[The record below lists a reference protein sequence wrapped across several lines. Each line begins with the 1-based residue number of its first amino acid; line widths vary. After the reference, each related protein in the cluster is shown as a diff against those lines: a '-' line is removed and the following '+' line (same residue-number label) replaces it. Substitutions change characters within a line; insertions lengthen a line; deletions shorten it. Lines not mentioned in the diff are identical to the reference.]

1 MSAPNRK
8 GIGTGEAL
16 LVWLAIGALAFFGGG
31 TYAAAH
37 LGSRLA
43 GLDAPPAHPI
53 DLVVGLAKGEVPWPV
68 QSTVVAA
75 AVAGLLVVLAIV
87 VLIAWFNGASKRAR
101 VDKAARYLGRGKSL
115 AAFSEKGAQ
124 AKADRLGVKDA
135 PGIVVGRVVS
145 TGQKFVQSWED
156 LSIDIWGPR
165 TGKSTSRIIPAI
177 LEAPGAVVS
186 TSNKRDVVDGT
197 RGVRA
202 LTAPVWVFDPQKI
215 AQEEPHWW
223 WNPLSYVTDE
233 EKAYKLTQHFAVGSR
248 VPGSKPDAY
257 FDPKA
262 EDILSSFFLAAAL
275 GNYPITQVYLWVTEQ
290 VNQEPIEI
298 LKQHDYELQYK
309 GLESTLGLADKQRDG
324 IFGTAEK
331 MVQCLKSRNTLRWV
345 APTRGAS
352 VTTDSRR
359 QFNPHDFAAS
369 RETIYILSKEGAGS
383 AAPLTTALTVAIAEA
398 MEERAERAG
407 GRLPL
412 PGLFALDEL
421 ANVVRW
427 AGLPDQFSHYGS
439 KGLIVM
445 AVLQSW
451 SQGVELWGEANMRKI
466 WSAANVKVYGGGV
479 AEEGFLRALS
489 DLIGDYSYMNVSVS
503 SGKSGSSR
511 SRQEGK
517 ERIFD
522 VSNLAELDRGRA
534 VVLASG
540 APATLVRTL
549 PWYNGPHKE
558 AVEASIQ
565 SYSPRPEVTAATVK
579 TVSPPRNEPATTAP
593 HSNPWI
599 TG

>member
-8 GIGTGEAL
+8 GTGLDDAL
-16 LVWLAIGALAFFGGG
+16 EIWLAIGSAAVIGGG
-31 TYAAAH
+31 SWVSAH
-37 LGSRLA
+37 LGSWLA
-43 GLDAPPAHPI
+43 GIAAPPAHPI
-53 DLVVGLAKGEVPWPV
+53 YLIAGLVKGKVPWPV

-75 AVAGLLVVLAIV
+75 VMATLLLAGVILVLVIRAK
-87 VLIAWFNGASKRAR
+87 GASKRAR

-115 AAFSEKGAQ
+115 AAFSEPG
-124 AKADRLGVKDA
+124 AKATAERLGVTGS
-135 PGIVVGRVVS
+135 PGIPVGRVVS
-145 TGQKFVQSWED
+145 TGQKFIQPWED

-165 TGKSTSRIIPAI
+165 TGKSTSRVIPAI
-177 LEAPGAVVS
+177 LDAPGAVVS

-197 RGVRA
+197 RSVRA
-202 LTAPVWVFDPQKI
+202 GVAPVWVFDPQKI
-215 AQEEPHWW
+215 AQEEPSWW

-233 EKAYKLTQHFAVGSR
+233 EKAYKLTQHFAAGSR
-248 VPGSKPDAY
+248 TPGSKPDAY

-262 EDILSSFFLAAAL
+262 EDILSSYFLAAAL
-275 GNYPITQVYLWVTEQ
+275 GELPITQVYLWVTEQ
-290 VNQEPIEI
+290 VSRTPIEI
-298 LKQHDYELQYK
+298 LKEHGYELQYK
-309 GLESTLGLADKQRDG
+309 GLESTLKLADKQRDG

-345 APTRGAS
+345 APEAGAT
-352 VTTDSRR
+352 VATDPRR
-359 QFNPHDFAAS
+359 QFNPNDFAHS

-383 AAPLTTALTVAIAEA
+383 AAPLTTALTVAMAEA
-398 MEERAERAG
+398 MEERAERRG
-407 GRLPL
+407 GRLDL
-412 PGLFALDEL
+412 PALFALDEL

-445 AVLQSW
+445 AILQSW

-466 WSAANVKVYGGGV
+466 WSAANIKVYGGGV
-479 AEEGFLRALS
+479 AEDGFLRALS
-489 DLIGDYSYMNVSVS
+489 DLIGDYSYTNVSIS
-503 SGKSGSSR
+503 SGKSGRSR

-549 PWYNGPHKE
+549 PWYTGPHKE
-558 AVEASIQ
+558 AVEASIKAN
-565 SYSPRPEVTAATVK
+565 SPSREDDDALVPAGEAAV
-579 TVSPPRNEPATTAP
+579 A
-593 HSNPWI
+593 NPWI
-599 TG
+599 AT

>member
-8 GIGTGEAL
+8 GTGLDDAL
-16 LVWLAIGALAFFGGG
+16 GIWSAIGAVIIFGGG
-31 TYAAAH
+31 SWVSAH
-37 LGSRLA
+37 LGSWMA
-43 GLDAPPAHPI
+43 GIAAPPAHPI
-53 DLVVGLAKGEVPWPV
+53 DLVAGLAKGRVPWPV

-75 AVAGLLVVLAIV
+75 VIASLLVAAIV
-87 VLIAWFNGASKRAR
+87 LVLLVRTRTAGKKAR

-115 AAFSEKGAQ
+115 SAFSEKGAM
-124 AKADRLGVKDA
+124 ATAERLGVKDT
-135 PGIVVGRVVS
+135 PGITVGRVVS
-145 TGQKFVQSWED
+145 TGQKFIQPWED

-165 TGKSTSRIIPAI
+165 TGKSTSRVMPAI
-177 LEAPGAVVS
+177 LDAPGAVVS

-197 RGVRA
+197 RSVRA
-202 LTAPVWVFDPQKI
+202 KVAPVWVFDPQKI
-215 AQEEPHWW
+215 AQEEPTWW

-248 VPGSKPDAY
+248 TPGSKPDAY

-262 EDILSSFFLAAAL
+262 EDILSSYFLAAAL
-275 GNYPITQVYLWVTEQ
+275 GDLPITQVYLWVTEQ
-290 VNQEPIEI
+290 VSRAPIEI
-298 LKQHDYELQYK
+298 LKDHGYELQYK
-309 GLESTLGLADKQRDG
+309 GLESTLKLADKQRDG

-345 APTRGAS
+345 APETGAT
-352 VTTDSRR
+352 VATDSRR
-359 QFNPHDFAAS
+359 QFNPKDFAPS
-369 RETIYILSKEGAGS
+369 WETIYILSKEGAGS

-398 MEERAERAG
+398 MEERAERRG
-407 GRLPL
+407 GRLDL
-412 PGLFALDEL
+412 PALFALDEL

-445 AVLQSW
+445 AILQSW

-466 WSAANVKVYGGGV
+466 WSAANIKVYGGGV
-479 AEEGFLRALS
+479 GEDGFLRALS
-489 DLIGDYSYMNVSVS
+489 DLIGDYSYTNVSIS
-503 SGKSGSSR
+503 SGKSGRSR
-511 SRQEGK
+511 SRQEAK

-549 PWYNGPHKE
+549 PWYTGPHKE
-558 AVEASIQ
+558 AVEASIKAN
-565 SYSPRPEVTAATVK
+565 SPRREDDDVLVPAGETAA
-579 TVSPPRNEPATTAP
+579 A
-593 HSNPWI
+593 NPWI
-599 TG
+599 SK

>member
-8 GIGTGEAL
+8 GIGAGDAL
-16 LVWLAIGALAFFGGG
+16 LVWLAIGFIVVVGGG
-31 TYAAAH
+31 TYAALH
-37 LGSRLA
+37 LGSRWA
-43 GLDAPPAHPI
+43 GIAAPPAHPI
-53 DLVVGLAKGEVPWPV
+53 DLIAGLIKGRVPWPTEA
-68 QSTVVAA
+68 TVV
-75 AVAGLLVVLAIV
+75 VCIIVGVVLALAIV
-87 VLIAWFNGASKRAR
+87 VLLAWRQGAARRAR
-101 VDKAARYLGRGKSL
+101 VDKAARYLGRGKAL
-115 AAFSEKGAQ
+115 DAFSEKGAA
-124 AKADRLGVKDA
+124 AKAERLGITNN
-135 PGIVVGRVVS
+135 PGIVVGKVVS

-156 LSIDIWGPR
+156 LSLDIWGPR
-165 TGKSTSRIIPAI
+165 TGKSTSRVMPAI
-177 LEAPGAVVS
+177 LDAPGAVVS

-197 RGVRA
+197 RGVRE
-202 LTAPVWVFDPQKI
+202 TVAPVWVFDPQKI
-215 AQEEPHWW
+215 AQEEPDWW

-262 EDILSSFFLAAAL
+262 EDILSSYFLAAAL
-275 GNYPITQVYLWVTEQ
+275 GGLPITKVYLWVTEQ
-290 VNQEPIEI
+290 VSQEPIEI
-298 LKQHDYELQYK
+298 LREHDYELQYK
-309 GLESTLGLADKQRDG
+309 GLESTLKLADKQRDG

-331 MVQCLKSRNTLRWV
+331 MIQCLKSRNTLRWV
-345 APTRGAS
+345 APTGGAT
-352 VTTDSRR
+352 VAGDARR
-359 QFNPHDFAAS
+359 QFNPHAFAAS
-369 RETIYILSKEGAGS
+369 QETIYILSKEGAGS

-398 MEERAERAG
+398 MEERAERSG
-407 GRLPL
+407 GRLAKPA
-412 PGLFALDEL
+412 LFALDEL

-445 AVLQSW
+445 GVLQSW

-489 DLIGDYSYMNVSVS
+489 DLIGDYSYINVSVS
-503 SGKSGSSR
+503 SGRSGSSR
-511 SRQEGK
+511 SRQESK

-540 APATLVRTL
+540 APATLVRTM
-549 PWYNGPHKE
+549 PWYTGPHKD
-558 AVEASIQ
+558 AVETSITK
-565 SYSPRPEVTAATVK
+565 YSPQPEDEPVPVATARA
-579 TVSPPRNEPATTAP
+579 A
-593 HSNPWI
+593 NPWV

>member
-8 GIGTGEAL
+8 GTGLGDAL
-16 LVWLAIGALAFFGGG
+16 GIWFALGAAVIFGGG
-31 TYAAAH
+31 SWVSAH
-37 LGSRLA
+37 LGSWMA
-43 GLDAPPAHPI
+43 GIAAPPAHPI
-53 DLVVGLAKGEVPWPV
+53 DLVAGLVKGRVPWPV

-75 AVAGLLVVLAIV
+75 VSTVLLVAALVL
-87 VLIAWFNGASKRAR
+87 VLIVRTRSVGRKAR

-115 AAFSEKGAQ
+115 AAFSEKGAL
-124 AKADRLGVKDA
+124 ATAERLGVKDT
-135 PGIVVGRVVS
+135 PGITVGRVVS
-145 TGQKFVQSWED
+145 TGQKFIQPWED

-165 TGKSTSRIIPAI
+165 TGKSTSRVMPAI
-177 LEAPGAVVS
+177 LDAPGAVVS

-202 LTAPVWVFDPQKI
+202 GVAPVWVFDPQKI
-215 AQEEPHWW
+215 AQEEPTWW

-248 VPGSKPDAY
+248 TPGSKPDAY

-262 EDILSSFFLAAAL
+262 EDILSSYFLAAAL
-275 GNYPITQVYLWVTEQ
+275 GELPITEVYLWVTEQ
-290 VNQEPIEI
+290 VSRSPIEI
-298 LKQHDYELQYK
+298 LKEHGYELQYR
-309 GLESTLGLADKQRDG
+309 GLESTLKLADKQRDG

-345 APTRGAS
+345 APEAGATVS
-352 VTTDSRR
+352 MDSRR
-359 QFNPHDFAAS
+359 QFDPKAFARS
-369 RETIYILSKEGAGS
+369 KETIYILSKEGAGS

-398 MEERAERAG
+398 MEERAERRG
-407 GRLPL
+407 GRLDL
-412 PGLFALDEL
+412 PALFALDEL

-427 AGLPDQFSHYGS
+427 ASLPDQFSHYGS

-445 AVLQSW
+445 AILQSW

-466 WSAANVKVYGGGV
+466 WSAANIKVYGGGV
-479 AEEGFLRALS
+479 AEDGFLRALS
-489 DLIGDYSYMNVSVS
+489 DLIGDYSYTNVSVS
-503 SGKSGSSR
+503 SGKSGRSR

-549 PWYNGPHKE
+549 PWYTGPHKE
-558 AVEASIQ
+558 AVESSIVVN
-565 SYSPRPEVTAATVK
+565 SPRREDATLQPAVEAAV
-579 TVSPPRNEPATTAP
+579 A
-593 HSNPWI
+593 NPWVRK
-599 TG
+599 